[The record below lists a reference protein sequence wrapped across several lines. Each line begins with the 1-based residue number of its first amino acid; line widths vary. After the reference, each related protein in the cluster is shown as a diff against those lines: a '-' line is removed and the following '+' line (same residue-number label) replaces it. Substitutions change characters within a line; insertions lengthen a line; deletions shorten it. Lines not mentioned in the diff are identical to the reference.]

1 MEPWLLVIVGVA
13 LLLTGIA
20 LSFRS
25 MRRAST
31 VTGELEAARP
41 GSGAV
46 PKWMSLTYLVGL
58 ACVVIGA
65 IWWFAV

>member
-1 MEPWLLVIVGVA
+1 VEPWLLVIVGAA
-13 LLLTGIA
+13 LLVIGIA

-31 VTGELEAARP
+31 VMGEVQATRP

-46 PKWMSLTYLVGL
+46 PRWISLTYLVGL

-65 IWWFAV
+65 IWWLAA